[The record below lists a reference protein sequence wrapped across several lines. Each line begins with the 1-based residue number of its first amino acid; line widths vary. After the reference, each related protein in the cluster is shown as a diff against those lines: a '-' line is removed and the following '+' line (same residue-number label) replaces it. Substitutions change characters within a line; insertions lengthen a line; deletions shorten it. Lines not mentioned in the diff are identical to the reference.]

1 MTNFARLTLTLFLFV
16 TAVSPAIAQIDK
28 ARDQFL
34 GDFKS
39 YYDKMVSFAEREQR
53 DSAYKAS
60 EDMEKAFDAMYNFSL
75 NIPQK
80 LNNNNLRELGSEAQG
95 FIDAMN
101 SFKEK
106 AAILRVKLLKVGE
119 DYGAELSDVKREY
132 ANVQNKFNG
141 LWLNFQKT
149 GKDVGNK
156 YEAIKQTCT
165 SGCLP

>member
-1 MTNFARLTLTLFLFV
+1 MPNLARLTLTFLLFV
-16 TAVSPAIAQIDK
+16 MAVSPAIAQIDK

-60 EDMEKAFDAMYNFSL
+60 EDMEDAFDAMYNFSL
-75 NIPQK
+75 DIPQK
-80 LNNNNLRELGSEAQG
+80 LNDNNLRELGSEAQE

-106 AAILRVKLLKVGE
+106 AGTLRGKLLKVGE

-132 ANVQNKFNG
+132 ANVQGKFNL

-149 GKDVGNK
+149 GKDIGNK
-156 YEAIKQTCT
+156 HKAIKQTCT